1 MQDIH
6 MTNTVFNKKN
16 WFPKIVVLWFV
27 LLSAMASYNFYQNM
41 MDSKSF
47 ENNQNYLLERRAI
60 TDEEHEKLWE
70 NLNAVQ
76 RKLNLPETK
85 RPDNY

>member
-1 MQDIH
+1 